1 MPASETDEEAA
12 QGLFGGE
19 GNITEYI
26 VELGFSVRNTTKSE
40 VDAMHRGALKRGALS
55 RVGAKVEG
63 LQDKG
68 AERKADRHKVQPE

>member
-1 MPASETDEEAA
+1 MPASERDVEIARRM
-12 QGLFGGE
+12 FGSE

-26 VELGFSVRNTTKSE
+26 VELGFSIRNTTKSE

-55 RVGAKVEG
+55 RVGAKAEG

-68 AERKADRHKVQPE
+68 AERKADRHKAQPE